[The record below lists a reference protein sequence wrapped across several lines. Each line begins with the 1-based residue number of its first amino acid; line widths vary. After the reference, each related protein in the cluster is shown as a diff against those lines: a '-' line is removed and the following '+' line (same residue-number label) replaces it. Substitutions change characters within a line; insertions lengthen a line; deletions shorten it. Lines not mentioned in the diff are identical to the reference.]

1 MLHRKA
7 RVKRGQT
14 IVVHG
19 ANSGVGGILV
29 QLAHHADLHIIGTAA
44 PHHHDAL
51 RAAGVEPV
59 DYNDQDLAGR
69 VRQLAPRG
77 VDAIFD
83 NVGGP
88 VMFASYRMLGP
99 RGALVCYVIASMM
112 KDTGSLIRPFMKA
125 LAQLAIW
132 NTLPN
137 GRTAT
142 FYNVWSGYGLRPS
155 HLPQSPP
162 RGPEASFRPSRQ
174 RHHHSQ
180 RRGPLPPR
188 RSQRGDGPRRIA
200 HCLRKGDP
208 RPLAAHP
215 GTTKKHL
222 R

>member
-29 QLAHHADLHIIGTAA
+29 QLAHHAYLHFIGTAA

-112 KDTGSLIRPFMKA
+112 KDTGSLVRPFMKA

-142 FYNVWSGYGLRPS
+142 FYNVWSGYGLRPATFRS
-155 HLPQSPP
+155 HLREDLRRVFGLLANGTITPNVAARYPLA
-162 RGPEASFRPSRQ
+162 EASAAMALAESRTVYEKVILV
-174 RHHHSQ
+174 
-180 RRGPLPPR
+180 P
-188 RSQRGDGPRRIA
+188 
-200 HCLRKGDP
+200 
-208 RPLAAHP
+208 
-215 GTTKKHL
+215 
-222 R
+222 